1 MPAAAVASRSNMQT
15 PTSEAAPASA
25 PATAPAAAPSREHIL
40 NETVTLKK
48 RYDDLS
54 AECSALRAKLAQL
67 VERTN
72 GFIPTRELEADK
84 DDDAAEIAG
93 LEKELAEVE
102 AATEIANHE
111 NKTYHLMIERIRG
124 EAETYRRD
132 LGEIDTHVGAK
143 QSDAQQLMLMLK
155 DATDVRDAARSE
167 LLKEDEALS
176 VELAALAQRLA
187 EKTEKLAAR
196 RQQAADHEARTSE
209 KLKSLE
215 REKAVAALR
224 EQKTRESSIGS
235 LDAEREQISKL
246 QSVFDTIAEAIG
258 VSDPD
263 AIVEKFK
270 GQEET
275 FALLSNLHRTSRTR
289 IEQLQKD
296 KEEKS
301 RTLEMIRVA
310 ANSATVV
317 PLPPKPGAG
326 TADAEEELRLKEQR
340 KARLARTRAKRIAA
354 TALEAQSALEQLAI
368 MLTAASETDAL
379 SSGASQAAISHAL
392 RPGADVKMPSTA
404 PIKASELQPGDLEP
418 KLSASFITLAEAHP
432 ANSSPGRKKPS
443 TPGGSPTLAHKTA
456 SATSMFD
463 IAAAAAPPPP
473 TGSPTQKS
481 PLKSPG
487 ASAANLLA
495 GGDSRGDS
503 RGSSP
508 PPKKAPPRRAPEE
521 LSRSFELSIKKLE
534 KLIAESPAA
543 AATLVSQAAAT
554 ADDGAVDVADGM
566 GGDALQSEVGLAPL
580 LIAAGGEAPFAL
592 GELGEAAKKD
602 EGEDEESED
611 EEGGE
616 PETILDREALKSQA
630 ARIVQKRH
638 GKSKGGKRARRGGAN
653 ED

>member
-1 MPAAAVASRSNMQT
+1 
-15 PTSEAAPASA
+15 
-25 PATAPAAAPSREHIL
+25 
-40 NETVTLKK
+40 
-48 RYDDLS
+48 
-54 AECSALRAKLAQL
+54 
-67 VERTN
+67 
-72 GFIPTRELEADK
+72 
-84 DDDAAEIAG
+84 
-93 LEKELAEVE
+93 
-102 AATEIANHE
+102 
-111 NKTYHLMIERIRG
+111 MIERIRG

-340 KARLARTRAKRIAA
+340 KARSRAHGPSASP
-354 TALEAQSALEQLAI
+354 TALEAQSA
-368 MLTAASETDAL
+368 S
-379 SSGASQAAISHAL
+379 
-392 RPGADVKMPSTA
+392 
-404 PIKASELQPGDLEP
+404 
-418 KLSASFITLAEAHP
+418 
-432 ANSSPGRKKPS
+432 NSS
-443 TPGGSPTLAHKTA
+443 
-456 SATSMFD
+456 
-463 IAAAAAPPPP
+463 
-473 TGSPTQKS
+473 
-481 PLKSPG
+481 
-487 ASAANLLA
+487 
-495 GGDSRGDS
+495 
-503 RGSSP
+503 
-508 PPKKAPPRRAPEE
+508 
-521 LSRSFELSIKKLE
+521 RSC
-534 KLIAESPAA
+534 
-543 AATLVSQAAAT
+543 
-554 ADDGAVDVADGM
+554 
-566 GGDALQSEVGLAPL
+566 
-580 LIAAGGEAPFAL
+580 
-592 GELGEAAKKD
+592 
-602 EGEDEESED
+602 
-611 EEGGE
+611 
-616 PETILDREALKSQA
+616 
-630 ARIVQKRH
+630 
-638 GKSKGGKRARRGGAN
+638 
-653 ED
+653 